1 MSSKTLLYFILSGII
16 AIVVAGFQYYTT
28 KKSMS
33 KLNMLLLVLRFITI
47 FSMLLLIINPKLKQ
61 VSLSTEKPNLVIA
74 IDNSSSITF
83 QNQDVNSK
91 NIVSALTTNSDLAKK
106 FNIETYTF
114 GDNLKVFDSITFSDK
129 QTNID
134 NAFNQLSQI
143 YKASISPTILIT
155 DGNQTYGND
164 YEFAYNTF
172 KQPIYP
178 IILGDTIKHIDL
190 KIQQLNVNKYAY
202 LKNQFPVEAIL
213 VYNGETSVNTR
224 FIVTSGNSVVYS
236 ETVNFT
242 KTNNSK
248 VINLKLP
255 ANAVGVHVYKAQLEP
270 ITNEKNTT
278 NNFKNFAV
286 DVINQKTKIALVS
299 NMLHP
304 DLGAFKKSIES
315 NEQRS
320 VLFLNPNETLSQ
332 LNDFQLVILYQPN
345 NTFDNLFEAL
355 NTENKNRFIVIGTK
369 TDLNFLN
376 KINKNYTYEITNQT
390 ENYQAELNPN
400 YAPFLVDAINFE
412 SFPPLNSPYGSSKF
426 SIPFETILTKTVN
439 GISKKDPVFA
449 TFETNG
455 RRESVLFGE
464 DIWQWRAHSY
474 LNSKSFETFDDFM
487 GKLIQYVASNK
498 QKSRLNLEYESFYNG
513 NTNIIIKAE
522 FFDKNYI
529 FDTREI
535 LSIKVKDIVSN
546 ATKTFP
552 LILNTTNYQVDLSNL
567 PPSDYSF
574 TVSTSNEKISK
585 SGNFKI
591 LESNV
596 EQQFLNANVTKLKQ
610 LAANSNGTHYFGAN
624 TDGLISSLLNDSRF
638 VTIQKSQKKA
648 LPLIDWN
655 YLLIIIALSLS
666 VEWFLR
672 KYNGLI

>member
-33 KLNMLLLVLRFITI
+33 KLNMLFLVLRFITI

-439 GISKKDPVFA
+439 GISKKDPLLA

-455 RRESVLFGE
+455 RREAVLFGE

-610 LAANSNGTHYFGAN
+610 LATNSNGTHYFGAN